1 MGSGRVQPRA
11 LRPGGR
17 TTRVRA
23 QVLQAAG
30 DVLAEQGF
38 THLDLADVARR
49 AGVGKTTVYR
59 RWGTVAG
66 LVADLLIDMAEQSLP
81 RTETGILLDDLKAN
95 AQLVRRTLA
104 DARQG
109 SLFKS
114 IIAAAMCDARAASA
128 MHGFYDTRIAEW
140 VPCVQQA
147 IERGEVPQG
156 TDTHKV
162 IRAVS
167 APLYY
172 HLLVTGDSIDET
184 MADQA
189 AQAAVIAARAGVY
202 MRPGHS

>member
-1 MGSGRVQPRA
+1 
-11 LRPGGR
+11 
-17 TTRVRA
+17 
-23 QVLQAAG
+23 VLFVGFDEVSAHVVG
-30 DVLAEQGF
+30 DGPAEQ
-38 THLDLADVARR
+38 D
-49 AGVGKTTVYR
+49 
-59 RWGTVAG
+59 
-66 LVADLLIDMAEQSLP
+66 
-81 RTETGILLDDLKAN
+81 
-95 AQLVRRTLA
+95 
-104 DARQG
+104 
-109 SLFKS
+109 SLFTS
-114 IIAAAMCDARAASA
+114 IIAAAMCDAHAASA

-189 AQAAVIAARAGVY
+189 AQAAQAAVIAARAGVY
-202 MRPGHS
+202 MRPGNS